1 MIIREATNEDTLQII
16 AVLRASLGESKLPKS
31 KKIWEYKH
39 FENPFGKSLI
49 LVAEE
54 DNKILGVRAFMKWQW
69 HFKNEAFSAFRAV
82 DTATHPKHQGKGIFK
97 KLTLRAIEIGKE
109 RGDHFI
115 FNTPNSQSLPG
126 YLKMGWIEVSKLP
139 IQLIPVN
146 PLSWLQSKNEN
157 LVYNIAVKNEGA
169 GLPDLLN
176 NYTSRIEQKDKLF
189 TLKTVDYLQW
199 RYHNNPLQ
207 QYEIK
212 SDQDFYIAAYIKKHN
227 KFQELRIVE
236 HIYNNNQGLLK
247 IKKSVKEFLKKFNC
261 QVITASPD
269 LNLGL
274 GFSGKFGPIVT
285 IRDVKINNEDF
296 KKISDIKKWSYHL
309 GDLELF

>member
-1 MIIREATNEDTLQII
+1 MIIREATIEDTPQII

-69 HFKNEAFSAFRAV
+69 HFKNEVFSAFRAV

-146 PLSWLQSKNEN
+146 PISWIQSKNKN
-157 LVYNIAVKNEGA
+157 LVYNIVVEKEG
-169 GLPDLLN
+169 DSFSKLLN
-176 NYTSRIEQKDKLF
+176 NYTLGMQQKDKLF
-189 TLKTVDYLQW
+189 TVKTVNYLKW
-199 RYHNNPLQ
+199 RYHDNPLQ
-207 QYEIK
+207 QYEVK
-212 SDQDFYIAAYIKKHN
+212 SDQDFYLAAYVKKHN
-227 KFQELRIVE
+227 RFRELRIVE
-236 HIYNNNQGLLK
+236 HIHYNDQGLQQ
-247 IKKSVKEFLKKFNC
+247 IKKSVKELLKKFNC

-269 LNLGL
+269 LNIGL
-274 GFSGKFGPIVT
+274 GFSGKLGPILT
-285 IRDVKINNEDF
+285 IRDVKINTEDF
-296 KKISDIKKWSYHL
+296 KNFSDINKWSYHL